1 MVTTKSEAYIMVHV
15 ALNTISIRELKEII
29 DSLNE
34 LLLPFSKNESL
45 RDSLIMV
52 KEVVD
57 GQLH

>member
-29 DSLNE
+29 DTLNE
-34 LLLPFSKNESL
+34 LLLPFSTNESL

>member
-1 MVTTKSEAYIMVHV
+1 VVTTKSEAYIMVHV

>member
-29 DSLNE
+29 DTLNE
-34 LLLPFSKNESL
+34 LLLPFSTNESL

-57 GQLH
+57 GQLR